1 MTKLILMTAGCSP
14 LVYKKVEVGTV
25 RAEIFQRRREK
36 HRRHTEFE
44 METGSDVKSLV
55 FMKLADR
62 RVGCFLF
69 VVMATLLRIY
79 LLRNVKD

>member
-1 MTKLILMTAGCSP
+1 MTAGCSP

-25 RAEIFQRRREK
+25 RAEIFQRREK

-62 RVGCFLF
+62 RVGVFPVRCHGNTSPHLF
-69 VVMATLLRIY
+69 IEKCQRLIF
-79 LLRNVKD
+79 